1 MRRSWHR
8 LTYEF
13 RPDDRFPPALTT
25 MSNHFAGG
33 YQGMDDSTTFQPM
46 SQASVA
52 EMKERIDELSRRVK
66 RLEAKEGNRVN
77 TAWGVMT
84 REEARS
90 TTIVFIIAIL
100 GIGLFVGFAVMVN
113 MDIINL

>member
-1 MRRSWHR
+1 
-8 LTYEF
+8 
-13 RPDDRFPPALTT
+13 
-25 MSNHFAGG
+25 MSNHFEGVFH
-33 YQGMDDSTTFQPM
+33 GMDDSTTFQPM
-46 SQASVA
+46 TQASVA

-84 REEARS
+84 REQAKS
-90 TTIVFIIAIL
+90 TTIVLIIAIL

-113 MDIINL
+113 MDILNL